1 MPWFYFSTLRDCLR
15 KLDGVA
21 FSTNLIRNENNLATR
36 ASEKF
41 LVFNWSSNWLV
52 ICSFVQSGHFYHSN
66 WVIVALSTI
75 TSPTELVFTYQ
86 LWYDSTLEPTQP
98 VVNRATE
105 LLLSRCQTNSLSKDL
120 QNIRDIKNFKPLHP
134 NISVHIPHTVLYTF
148 PKCASKENLF
158 NNQKVLQLFIISFIL
173 VNLMFDSGMIL
184 KGEIRC

>member
-15 KLDGVA
+15 KLDGGA

-36 ASEKF
+36 ASAKF

-86 LWYDSTLEPTQP
+86 LWYDQHLNQRSRLSTAFRRIF
-98 VVNRATE
+98 RA
-105 LLLSRCQTNSLSKDL
+105 LGISKTSNL
-120 QNIRDIKNFKPLHP
+120 YTLTSVYIFPILF
-134 NISVHIPHTVLYTF
+134 SVHFLNVPARRICLTIKRFFSWWSF
-148 PKCASKENLF
+148 PLF
-158 NNQKVLQLFIISFIL
+158 SWP
-173 VNLMFDSGMIL
+173 
-184 KGEIRC
+184 